1 MTPNWPLGTLKVLMF
16 MTSARTL
23 VVVAAI
29 LLAAAC
35 GGSAATS
42 SSGETSKKASPTVSR
57 EQHVATVDA
66 CTLVTADEASAA
78 VGTPLTNLGASGG
91 GAQVP
96 GACIYGASNSSSV
109 VFVYAQAYPDATA
122 AQAVQPDQI
131 AAALAGQF
139 GVSNAHAVNGI
150 GDKAFEYSASGS
162 AGGGLAIFVFRYN
175 VVMMIAIDPASNPST
190 VEQLARTAV
199 GRLVAA

>member
-66 CTLVTADEASAA
+66 CTLVTADELPYWLEKGVQFFCVHSD
-78 VGTPLTNLGASGG
+78 PFLHLG
-91 GAQVP
+91 
-96 GACIYGASNSSSV
+96 
-109 VFVYAQAYPDATA
+109 
-122 AQAVQPDQI
+122 
-131 AAALAGQF
+131 L
-139 GVSNAHAVNGI
+139 NGI
-150 GDKAFEYSASGS
+150 KKS
-162 AGGGLAIFVFRYN
+162 
-175 VVMMIAIDPASNPST
+175 
-190 VEQLARTAV
+190 V
-199 GRLVAA
+199 GR